1 MGPALSFCTGPCA
14 TRRMVA
20 GEYGITLL
28 PEVLLPLEVRDRRIV
43 ETAKAGWAMCVST
56 RRG

>member
-1 MGPALSFCTGPCA
+1 
-14 TRRMVA
+14 MVA